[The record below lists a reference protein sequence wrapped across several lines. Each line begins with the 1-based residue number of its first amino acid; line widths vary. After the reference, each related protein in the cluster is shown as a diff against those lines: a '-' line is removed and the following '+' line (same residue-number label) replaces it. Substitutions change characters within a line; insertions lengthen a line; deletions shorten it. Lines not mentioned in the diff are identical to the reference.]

1 MGHGTTGLSSLGMYS
16 TLPTLPKHSKE
27 HRNRSEIMQAIKE
40 SPTIPPEILEHN
52 VLFVPPFSVATQYQL
67 TRKHPELKA
76 SGYFA

>member
-1 MGHGTTGLSSLGMYS
+1 
-16 TLPTLPKHSKE
+16 
-27 HRNRSEIMQAIKE
+27 MQAIKE